1 MVGDRVTVRELG
13 NGEGF
18 VSLSLPLKKTP
29 LNGPG
34 RANIDQLVVIGSAA
48 IPKTD
53 PFLIDRIAAI
63 AALKGCE
70 CGGAA
75 E

>member
-1 MVGDRVTVRELG
+1 M
-13 NGEGF
+13 
-18 VSLSLPLKKTP
+18 
-29 LNGPG
+29 
-34 RANIDQLVVIGSAA
+34 ANIDQLVVIGSAA

-63 AALKGCE
+63 AALEGLRG
-70 CGGAA
+70 GGAA